1 MPKVYQKSGR
11 LSAKKKGRPTRAAPN
26 QGSADQDSVF
36 LGYSGFRSHH
46 SIKDPVATKME
57 L

>member
-1 MPKVYQKSGR
+1 MPKVYQKTGL
-11 LSAKKKGRPTRAAPN
+11 LSAKKGRPLRAALCW
-26 QGSADQDSVF
+26 SF
-36 LGYSGFRSHH
+36 GYSGFRSHH